1 MCRSEVPHVSH
12 GSRAAGVILAA
23 ADSAGVS
30 SSQDDRPY
38 EIGEFNVLDYSE
50 HSAFDGRVT
59 QWQLIL
65 DLFAQDVPVTYEM
78 LRNEDVPCPRQLA
91 RNRATLRAPLAAA
104 DDDDDDSSDSRPTL
118 PPPSYDGDSQLTRTI
133 WGKMENRRFSIF

>member
-1 MCRSEVPHVSH
+1 MRWPSCPPPGHIFHRNCMQEFLRADHRCPVCRSEVPHVSH
-12 GSRAAGVILAA
+12 GSRAAGVIPAA

-50 HSAFDGRVT
+50 HSAFDSRIT
-59 QWQLIL
+59 QWQLVL

-78 LRNEDVPCPRQLA
+78 LRNEDVPQA
-91 RNRATLRAPLAAA
+91 
-104 DDDDDDSSDSRPTL
+104 
-118 PPPSYDGDSQLTRTI
+118 
-133 WGKMENRRFSIF
+133 